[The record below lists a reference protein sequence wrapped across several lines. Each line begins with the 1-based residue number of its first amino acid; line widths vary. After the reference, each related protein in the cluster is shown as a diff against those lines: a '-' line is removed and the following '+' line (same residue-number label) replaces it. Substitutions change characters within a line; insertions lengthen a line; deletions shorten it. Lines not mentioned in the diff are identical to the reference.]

1 MITWG
6 GMGEAEG
13 KGRQA
18 RRAMERPS
26 PVSLLCVCC
35 YHLPG
40 KSLPSQSRGMFAGCP
55 VVTQQSSKCDLLPPT
70 RGSRLRWYLA
80 L

>member
-1 MITWG
+1 MVTWG

-18 RRAMERPS
+18 RRAMERPPIS
-26 PVSLLCVCC
+26 LMCVLLPPSWEVSSHPVQRDVCW
-35 YHLPG
+35 H
-40 KSLPSQSRGMFAGCP
+40 S

-70 RGSRLRWYLA
+70 GDSCLHWYLT

>member
-26 PVSLLCVCC
+26 PVSMLCVL
-35 YHLPG
+35 LPL
-40 KSLPSQSRGMFAGCP
+40 SWEVSSQP
-55 VVTQQSSKCDLLPPT
+55 VQRDVCWQSSCHP
-70 RGSRLRWYLA
+70 A
-80 L
+80 VIEV

>member
-1 MITWG
+1 MVTWG

-26 PVSLLCVCC
+26 PISLLCVL
-35 YHLPG
+35 LP
-40 KSLPSQSRGMFAGCP
+40 PSWEVSSQPVQRDVYWHS

-70 RGSRLRWYLA
+70 GDSCLHWYLT